1 MFNKEQLGTIEVD
14 LDVCSISKDGAWH
27 AYTDQCIHIEFS
39 QQSNQTKEDLEMLRL
54 LNGNPELLQLDKVA
68 GFKTKSK
75 PQ

>member
-1 MFNKEQLGTIEVD
+1 MFDKEQLGEIEVE
-14 LDVCSISKDGAWH
+14 LDVVKETEPGSWH
-27 AYTDQCIHIEFS
+27 AFLDQCIHIEFN
-39 QQSNQTKEDLEMLRL
+39 QQSNETEEDLEMLRL